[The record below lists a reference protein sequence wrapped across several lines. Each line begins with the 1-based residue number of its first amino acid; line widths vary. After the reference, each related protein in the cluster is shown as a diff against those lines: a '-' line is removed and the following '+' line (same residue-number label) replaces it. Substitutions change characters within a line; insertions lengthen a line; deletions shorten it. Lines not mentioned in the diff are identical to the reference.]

1 VSNRLPVSVHLHGSE
16 VDVRPSEGGL
26 ATGMRGV
33 SHGELKWIG
42 WPGAALKTREQA
54 EVVEKRLSELSLTPV
69 NLSAGESQRFYEGI
83 SNGVI
88 WPLFHYLLD
97 RTPLLV
103 RNWDSYV
110 RANQHFC
117 DAVVAEAREDDLIWI
132 HDYHLMLL
140 PQMLRARLPRAR
152 IGFFLH
158 IPFPASEV
166 FRTFPYRDAVLS
178 GLLGADLLGFHSFDY
193 VRHFA
198 DSLLGN
204 LGLEMELDRVE
215 VDGRSVQ
222 LGTFPMGIDA
232 EAFARLGQSED
243 IVQAT
248 HRLRESHAVEKLL
261 LGVDRLDYTK
271 GLLRK
276 VLAME
281 RLLERSPKFRGR
293 VRLLQIAVPSRER
306 VDAYKN
312 LRREM
317 EELVGHVNGA
327 HSTLQGAVVHYLYR
341 SVSESELVAAYRA
354 ADAMLVT
361 PLRDGMN
368 LVAKE
373 FVASRVD
380 GDGVLVLSE
389 LAGAANELGEA
400 LIVNPY
406 DVESMAEAFDRAL
419 SMDESERRTRMAALR
434 QRVLSRP
441 VQLWAETFLSTL
453 EQAPRDLRQ
462 PVRFSGE
469 QDLEGL
475 VTSLTTARD
484 VVFILDYDGTLVP
497 LQRAPELAR
506 PDPALLELLLELAR
520 SKGVEAYI
528 VSGRSREN
536 LEYWL
541 GELPLGLVGE
551 HGLWWRRL
559 GERDW
564 HSDFDFSSCSWKAV
578 VRTVFD
584 EYALRTPG
592 ALVEEKS
599 AGLAWHY
606 RNASPHLGAQRARE
620 LRSHLV
626 QSLAQAPVSI
636 LTGRK
641 VVEVRPQGVD
651 KGAMTRQLL
660 GGTFADR
667 TLVAFGD
674 DRTDEELFAAL
685 PEHAYTFCAGP
696 GATRARYR
704 LDGPKQVRQILS
716 RFIAERKA
724 GATGG

>member
-1 VSNRLPVSVHLHGSE
+1 
-16 VDVRPSEGGL
+16 
-26 ATGMRGV
+26 
-33 SHGELKWIG
+33 
-42 WPGAALKTREQA
+42 
-54 EVVEKRLSELSLTPV
+54 
-69 NLSAGESQRFYEGI
+69 
-83 SNGVI
+83 
-88 WPLFHYLLD
+88 
-97 RTPLLV
+97 
-103 RNWDSYV
+103 
-110 RANQHFC
+110 
-117 DAVVAEAREDDLIWI
+117 
-132 HDYHLMLL
+132 
-140 PQMLRARLPRAR
+140 MLRARLPHAR

-166 FRTFPYRDAVLS
+166 FRTFPYRDAVLN
-178 GLLGADLLGFHSFDY
+178 GLLGADLIGFHSFDY
-193 VRHFA
+193 VRHFS

-215 VDGRSVQ
+215 VEGRSVR

-232 EAFARLGQSED
+232 DSFARLAETSD
-243 IVQAT
+243 VPQAT
-248 HRLRESHAVEKLL
+248 QRLRESHGVEKLL

-281 RLLERSPKFRGR
+281 RLLERSPKFRGK
-293 VRLLQIAVPSRER
+293 VRLLQICVPSRER
-306 VDAYKN
+306 VDAYKS

-341 SVSESELVAAYRA
+341 SVSESELVASYRA

-373 FVASRVD
+373 FIASRTD
-380 GDGVLVLSE
+380 NDGVLILSE

-406 DVESMAEAFDRAL
+406 DVESMAESFERAL
-419 SMDESERRTRMAALR
+419 TMDESERRARMTALR
-434 QRVLSRP
+434 ERVLSRP
-441 VQLWAETFLSTL
+441 VQLWADTFLSTL
-453 EQAPRDLRQ
+453 EQAPRDLSR
-462 PVRFSGE
+462 PVPLAEERDIEQLVSTVSG
-469 QDLEGL
+469 
-475 VTSLTTARD
+475 ARD
-484 VVFILDYDGTLVP
+484 VALILDYDGTLVP

-506 PDPALLELLLELAR
+506 PDGALLELLLGLSRAP
-520 SKGVEAYI
+520 GVELYI
-528 VSGRSREN
+528 VSGRGRET
-536 LEYWL
+536 LDYWL
-541 GELPLGLVGE
+541 GELPIGMIAE
-551 HGLWWRRL
+551 HGLWWRKL

-564 HSDFDFSSCSWKAV
+564 HSDFDFSSATWKAL
-578 VRTVFD
+578 VRNVFD
-584 EYALRTPG
+584 EYAMRTPG

-620 LRSHLV
+620 LRTHLV
-626 QSLAQAPVSI
+626 QSLSQAPVSI

-660 GGTFADR
+660 GGNFGERA
-667 TLVAFGD
+667 LVAFGD

-685 PEHAYTFCAGP
+685 PETAFTFCAGP

-704 LDGPKQVRQILS
+704 VDGPKQVRQILS
-716 RFIAERKA
+716 RFLARRTSGDERH
-724 GATGG
+724 